1 MAEKIGEI
9 TKLHVMEI
17 IKNALE
23 TAGYDVLKVG
33 SGSFGVPA
41 VEGEAETAVKIV
53 IQVPKGERGG
63 AGYDVFEDAQAY
75 QFKQDEAEKK
85 RKKKEE
91 DKAKKIAKAKTEKTE

>member
-1 MAEKIGEI
+1 MAEKVGEI

-33 SGSFGVPA
+33 SGSLGVPA

-75 QFKQDEAEKK
+75 TFKCEEAEKK
-85 RKKKEE
+85 AKKRAVE
-91 DKAKKIAKAKTEKTE
+91 KAKKIAKAKATETE